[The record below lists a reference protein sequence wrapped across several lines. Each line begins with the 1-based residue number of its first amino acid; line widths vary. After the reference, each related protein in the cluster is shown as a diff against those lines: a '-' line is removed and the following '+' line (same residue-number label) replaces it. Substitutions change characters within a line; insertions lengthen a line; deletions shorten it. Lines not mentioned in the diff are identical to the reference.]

1 MQEDR
6 KVPKVRKLSSARA
19 RAMAEAR
26 WARQRQ
32 AAAAAVALPADIDA
46 MLNQVLG
53 GAAQPTPAEPG
64 LDVAS
69 ALVGIQNTLREV
81 PFAVV
86 LAAAEC
92 GLPRATAE
100 RLGDLAAL
108 LAAET
113 VAQSAERAGLAV
125 LTEAIAVPAP
135 DAWRATVA
143 WDALFDAA
151 GASAVAGAIAADSAA
166 EAAA

>member
-1 MQEDR
+1 
-6 KVPKVRKLSSARA
+6 
-19 RAMAEAR
+19 
-26 WARQRQ
+26 
-32 AAAAAVALPADIDA
+32 VAPS
-46 MLNQVLG
+46 
-53 GAAQPTPAEPG
+53 
-64 LDVAS
+64 VA
-69 ALVGIQNTLREV
+69 
-81 PFAVV
+81 

-92 GLPRATAE
+92 GLDRATAE

-113 VAQSAERAGLAV
+113 VAQSAERAGLAA
-125 LTEAIAVPAP
+125 LAEAIVVPAP
-135 DAWRATVA
+135 EGWRATVR